1 MISIGVTR
9 WVTDREREKERIFRR
24 RVSKAW
30 SIGTRKCVFGVV
42 YLWPTNPVAK
52 WNAII
57 GSYVCVVTLLYSSR
71 ACCEITSDSRFINM
85 VNEHRLPFAWTMFD
99 PLIISLRTSNRFN
112 GLTDRVTTTARPV
125 RISLCR
131 AMLLAKTDCGKI
143 KTVAQTKQTLFRIE
157 FPPTSFGRLAIRPV
171 CFAKLRQLDFEMTVS
186 N

>member
-1 MISIGVTR
+1 MDQGPCRGDISIFDISINVGRRSWRIDDRTKSKPKSAGNDLDRCCR
-9 WVTDREREKERIFRR
+9 WVTDREREKERVFRR

-42 YLWPTNPVAK
+42 YLRPTNPVAK

-112 GLTDRVTTTARPV
+112 GLTDRVTTRRDPCASRFVELYFP
-125 RISLCR
+125 R
-131 AMLLAKTDCGKI
+131 
-143 KTVAQTKQTLFRIE
+143 KQTVE
-157 FPPTSFGRLAIRPV
+157 
-171 CFAKLRQLDFEMTVS
+171 K
-186 N
+186 